1 VDVNNNHAQKVEPS
15 QVVIPLAGGW
25 LGAEM
30 WKELRNKGN
39 PSISAV
45 KELLAHIHRIFHELR
60 YVPAHVE

>member
-1 VDVNNNHAQKVEPS
+1 MDVDNNHAQKVEPS

-25 LGAEM
+25 SGAEM
-30 WKELRNKGN
+30 WKMLRNKGN

-45 KELLAHIHRIFHELR
+45 MELLAHIHQIFHELR